1 MSCVKKRKHCSP
13 SKGFTLMEVMFSIVI
28 VGIAIVSL
36 MMLFAA
42 GTKVNA
48 YGNELSTAVFLA
60 DQLRAMTDQ
69 INFIDLLAYDDNV
82 FNGVDA
88 DGNPVPG
95 MQNFQQTLD
104 VLSIN
109 PDDLTVYVGPD
120 PEAVILKATVSKAGN
135 QITQISWLRVR

>member
-1 MSCVKKRKHCSP
+1 
-13 SKGFTLMEVMFSIVI
+13 MEVMFSIVI

-109 PDDLTVYVGPD
+109 PNDLTVYVGPD